1 MVKFLSKNLNDWNEL
16 ANKELKKNS
25 VEGRQ
30 AHSWQSEEGI
40 NIKTLYTKEDLEGL
54 EHLNTMPGFPPYVRG
69 PKATMYSGCQLPL
82 TLQHTEV
89 MTVIIQ
95 EL

>member
-30 AHSWQSEEGI
+30 AQLGNMLVFLQQKSLI
-40 NIKTLYTKEDLEGL
+40 FFIKKL
-54 EHLNTMPGFPPYVRG
+54 
-69 PKATMYSGCQLPL
+69 
-82 TLQHTEV
+82 
-89 MTVIIQ
+89 
-95 EL
+95 